1 MSIKIAFIG
10 KMCSGKSFICQYLQ
24 SLQPEFE
31 ILSFASKIKDIAIEL
46 YGMEY
51 KDRELLQKI
60 GSKMREIDED
70 VFSKYLIKESKKYNF
85 VLVDDVRYPNELFY
99 LKKNGFIL
107 VKLVISSQLQ
117 KERLHQLYGNKAEQH
132 IALLEHSSE
141 ILQDNMDDNLFDKII
156 NVDNENVKKAVS
168 ELLFQNKV

>member
-10 KMCSGKSFICQYLQ
+10 KMCSGKSFICQYLR

-70 VFSKYLIKESKKYNF
+70 VFSKYLKKS
-85 VLVDDVRYPNELFY
+85 
-99 LKKNGFIL
+99 LKNIIL
-107 VKLVISSQLQ
+107 
-117 KERLHQLYGNKAEQH
+117 Y
-132 IALLEHSSE
+132 
-141 ILQDNMDDNLFDKII
+141 
-156 NVDNENVKKAVS
+156 
-168 ELLFQNKV
+168 